1 MWAVIGIY
9 TGCEQNV
16 FYQRAERGLKQHG
29 SKELHAKEAVPLG
42 AAMIHAVTNP
52 LDHVTAAIHVYGGD
66 FFATPRSEWDPES
79 FEERPYDVGT
89 PCALLRRRKNAFAKS
104 CRAPSRSDYNL
115 T

>member
-42 AAMIHAVTNP
+42 AARIHAVTNP

-104 CRAPSRSDYNL
+104 CPAPSRSDYNL